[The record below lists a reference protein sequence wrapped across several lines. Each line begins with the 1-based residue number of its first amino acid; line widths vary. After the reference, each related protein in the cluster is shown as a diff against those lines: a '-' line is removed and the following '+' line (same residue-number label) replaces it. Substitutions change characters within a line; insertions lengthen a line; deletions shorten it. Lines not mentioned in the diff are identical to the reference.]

1 MVNVNSEQPN
11 HEEVSSLG
19 HDMAN
24 YSGALIDQRTP
35 SDGGT
40 LTWAY
45 ASRTA
50 RDELSL
56 TTNTSGAAPRFDPA
70 TGKQVPTDLQ
80 GDSHLIATLTVDE
93 ARRLATLLELDS
105 EGELP
110 TLLRDAAALA
120 IREGV

>member
-1 MVNVNSEQPN
+1 LE
-11 HEEVSSLG
+11 L
-19 HDMAN
+19 
-24 YSGALIDQRTP
+24 L
-35 SDGGT
+35 DGGT